1 MRVLLGNLREGGGFC
16 LEDASAARRIRRR
29 QPLLVSF
36 YITFALKKGI
46 RLLREMDLAID
57 PKTRNRCDRAT
68 IRELLQMR
76 ACDKI
81 PDTDTSARLIREG
94 RIEKL

>member
-1 MRVLLGNLREGGGFC
+1 MVREGAFGQLKEGGGFC

-46 RLLREMDLAID
+46 RLRGKWIWQSIPKLEIGVTELR
-57 PKTRNRCDRAT
+57 
-68 IRELLQMR
+68 
-76 ACDKI
+76 
-81 PDTDTSARLIREG
+81 
-94 RIEKL
+94 